1 MRRLMLPLLLLCCT
15 IACAQTNCHIEP
27 LFVKYAVQDNATEV
41 LMNVK
46 ALKAYRL
53 KLFNILEIRVPDD
66 AAVAD
71 IEQHVRDDAR
81 TAVCHEQYEQ
91 GGRLHYGLYEL
102 KSKKKYAYIFYRYTP
117 ARVTLIYL
125 QGPATVEE
133 LRAFFKK

>member
-1 MRRLMLPLLLLCCT
+1 MRRLMLPLLLLCCI
-15 IACAQTNCHIEP
+15 IARAQSDCHIEP

-41 LMNVK
+41 LMSGK

-53 KLFNILEIRVPDD
+53 RLFHSLEIRMPGD
-66 AAVAD
+66 AEVAD
-71 IEQHVRDDAR
+71 IERSVRSDAR
-81 TAVCHEQYEQ
+81 TAICHEQNEQ
-91 GGRLHYGLYEL
+91 DGRLLYGLYEL